1 MIAFSKKSLLA
12 WSIEIEFE
20 RFEVN
25 MKLLRKK
32 VLCKLIEILSFE
44 ANDRNREDLICKL
57 YQGVWEEI
65 RVLKKGKLTW
75 GSSKR
80 TWNSS
85 LGIGEGVIRT
95 LITVFEPIDFLL
107 VDDNDL
113 LPSKLFDSTCLGTSR
128 RKLTKTTWWLG
139 RWRPE
144 SFSSSA
150 VMIWLFRTWMETL
163 DEAESVLR
171 LWNSS
176 FWWRRRLEVAAASS
190 SDSWRPPPPSRL
202 PTSSLLL

>member
-44 ANDRNREDLICKL
+44 TNDRNREDLICKL

-107 VDDNDL
+107 VVLVDDDDL

-139 RWRPE
+139 RWRLE

-190 SDSWRPPPPSRL
+190 SDSWRPPPSRL
-202 PTSSLLL
+202 PSLPL

>member
-1 MIAFSKKSLLA
+1 MTGTKRI
-12 WSIEIEFE
+12 
-20 RFEVN
+20 
-25 MKLLRKK
+25 
-32 VLCKLIEILSFE
+32 SF
-44 ANDRNREDLICKL
+44 AKFTN
-57 YQGVWEEI
+57 V

-107 VDDNDL
+107 VVLVDDL

-139 RWRPE
+139 RWRFRPE

-190 SDSWRPPPPSRL
+190 DSSRPPSRL
-202 PTSSLLL
+202 PSLLL

>member
-1 MIAFSKKSLLA
+1 MTGTKRI
-12 WSIEIEFE
+12 
-20 RFEVN
+20 
-25 MKLLRKK
+25 
-32 VLCKLIEILSFE
+32 SF
-44 ANDRNREDLICKL
+44 AKFTN
-57 YQGVWEEI
+57 V

-107 VDDNDL
+107 VDDDDL